1 MAATSKHP
9 LNKYFR
15 EERMPHMW
23 CSGCGIGTALNS
35 FLNALDKSGYDK
47 NKVAIVSGIGC
58 TGRVA
63 GYVNVDSF
71 HTTHGRAIPF
81 AEGLKAASPDTKV
94 VVFSGDGDLVSIGGN
109 HFIHAGRKNM
119 DITVICVNNL
129 NYAMTGGQVSATTPM
144 KAITATA
151 PYGSFCEPF
160 NLPFLAEAA
169 GAVYVARWTVFHV
182 RELQKAMSEA
192 LNKKGF
198 SFVEIISPC
207 PTLFERRNKM
217 GNGLTRMKFYKD
229 NSVVEHNADTKKTT
243 IELNKPFIVGK
254 FLDIDTRLSYLDA
267 MNTYYDATF
276 QCEVGYSTYNGVRQ
290 CYNVEELKEVCTDD

>member
-1 MAATSKHP
+1 MSDKHP

-15 EERMPHMW
+15 EDRMPHMW
-23 CSGCGIGTALNS
+23 CSGCGIGTAVNA
-35 FLNALDKSGYDK
+35 FVTALDKSNIVKEDI
-47 NKVAIVSGIGC
+47 AIVSGIGC

-63 GYVNVDSF
+63 GYVNLDSF

-81 AEGLKAASPDTKV
+81 AEGLKAASPNTKV
-94 VVFSGDGDLVSIGGN
+94 VVFSGDGDLMSIGGN

-129 NYAMTGGQVSATTPM
+129 NYAMTGGQVSATTPQ

-160 NLPFLAEAA
+160 NLPFIAEAV
-169 GAVYVARWTVFHV
+169 GAVYVARWTVYHV
-182 RELQKAMSEA
+182 RELQKAMTEA

-198 SFVEIISPC
+198 SFVEVISPC

-217 GNGLTRMKFYKD
+217 GTALTRMKFYKE
-229 NSVVEHNADTKKTT
+229 NSIIQNGANTKETSISLSDK
-243 IELNKPFIVGK
+243 FIVGK
-254 FLDIDTRLSYLDA
+254 FVDIEGRKTYLEN
-267 MNTYYDATF
+267 MNSYYDDTF
-276 QCEVGYSTYNGVRQ
+276 QCAVGYTTYNGSRVKN
-290 CYNVEELKEVCTDD
+290 CEEGCSNDGN

>member
-1 MAATSKHP
+1 MSDKHP

-23 CSGCGIGTALNS
+23 CSGCGIGTAVNA
-35 FLNALDKSGYDK
+35 FLTALDKSKIVKED
-47 NKVAIVSGIGC
+47 VTIVSGIGC

-63 GYVNVDSF
+63 GYVNLDSF

-81 AEGLKAASPDTKV
+81 AEGLKAASPNTKV
-94 VVFSGDGDLVSIGGN
+94 VVFSGDGDLMSIGGN

-129 NYAMTGGQVSATTPM
+129 NYAMTGGQVSATTPQR
-144 KAITATA
+144 AITATA

-160 NLPFLAEAA
+160 NLPFIAEAV
-169 GAVYVARWTVFHV
+169 GAVYVARWTVYHV

-198 SFVEIISPC
+198 SFVEVISPC

-217 GNGLTRMKFYKD
+217 GTALTRMKFYKE
-229 NSVVEHNADTKKTT
+229 NSIVQNGANTKETS
-243 IELNKPFIVGK
+243 ISLNNKFMVGK
-254 FLDIDTRLSYLDA
+254 FVDIDGRKTYLEN
-267 MNTYYDATF
+267 MNSYYDETF
-276 QCEVGYSTYNGVRQ
+276 QCAVGYTTYTGSRVKN
-290 CYNVEELKEVCTDD
+290 CEEGCLND

>member
-1 MAATSKHP
+1 MSDKHP

-15 EERMPHMW
+15 EDRMPHMW
-23 CSGCGIGTALNS
+23 CSGCGIGTAVNA
-35 FLNALDKSGYDK
+35 FVTALDKSNIVKEDI
-47 NKVAIVSGIGC
+47 AIVSGIGC

-63 GYVNVDSF
+63 GYVNLDSF

-81 AEGLKAASPDTKV
+81 AEGLKAASPNTKV
-94 VVFSGDGDLVSIGGN
+94 VVFSGDGDLMSIGGN

-129 NYAMTGGQVSATTPM
+129 NYAMTGGQVSATTPQ

-160 NLPFLAEAA
+160 NLPFIAEAV
-169 GAVYVARWTVFHV
+169 GAVYVARWTVYHV
-182 RELQKAMSEA
+182 RELQKAMTEA

-198 SFVEIISPC
+198 SFVEVISPC

-217 GNGLTRMKFYKD
+217 GTALTRMKFYKE
-229 NSVVEHNADTKKTT
+229 NSIIQNGANTKETSISLSDK
-243 IELNKPFIVGK
+243 FIVGK
-254 FLDIDTRLSYLDA
+254 FVDIEGRKTYLEN
-267 MNTYYDATF
+267 MNSYYDDTF
-276 QCEVGYSTYNGVRQ
+276 QCAVGYTTYNGSRVKN
-290 CYNVEELKEVCTDD
+290 CEEGCSND

>member
-1 MAATSKHP
+1 VSAASNHP

-23 CSGCGIGTALNS
+23 CSGCGIGIATNA
-35 FLNALDKSGYDK
+35 FITALDKSGFDK
-47 NKVAIVSGIGC
+47 NKVAVVSGIGC

-63 GYVNVDSF
+63 GYVNTDSF

-81 AEGLKAASPDTKV
+81 AEGLKAVSPDTKV
-94 VVFSGDGDLVSIGGN
+94 VVFSGDGDLMSIGGN

-129 NYAMTGGQVSATTPM
+129 NYAMTGGQVSATTP
-144 KAITATA
+144 KTAITATA

-169 GAVYVARWTVFHV
+169 GAVYVSRWTVYHV
-182 RELQKAMSEA
+182 RELQKSIGEA
-192 LNKKGF
+192 LKKKGF

-217 GNGLTRMKFYKD
+217 GNGLTRMKFYKE
-229 NSVVEHNADTKKTT
+229 NSTVENNADTKKAG

-254 FLDIDTRLSYLDA
+254 FLDIERPTYLDA
-267 MNTYYDATF
+267 MNSYYDAALE
-276 QCEVGYSTYNGVRQ
+276 CKVGYVHYNGVKQ
-290 CYNVEELKEVCTDD
+290 EECFDD

>member
-1 MAATSKHP
+1 MENNAKHP
-9 LNKYFR
+9 LSKWFR
-15 EERMPHMW
+15 EDRMPHMW
-23 CSGCGIGTALNS
+23 CPGCGIGTALNA
-35 FLNALDKSGYDK
+35 FLNALDKSGIEKD
-47 NKVAIVSGIGC
+47 NVAVVSGVGC

-81 AEGLKAASPDTKV
+81 AEGLKAASPNTKV
-94 VVFSGDGDLVSIGGN
+94 VVFSGDGDLMSIGGN

-119 DITVICVNNL
+119 DLTIICVNNL
-129 NYAMTGGQVSATTPM
+129 NYAMTGGQVSATTPT

-160 NLPFLAEAA
+160 NLPFLAEAT
-169 GAVYVARWTVFHV
+169 GAVYVARWTVYHA
-182 RELQKAMSEA
+182 REMQKAMGEA
-192 LNKKGF
+192 LKKKGF

-217 GNGLTRMKFYKD
+217 GSGLTRLKFYKD
-229 NSVVEHNADTKKTT
+229 NSIVENSADTKKLG

-254 FLDIDTRLSYLDA
+254 FVDIEGKETYLDA
-267 MNTYYDATF
+267 MNSYYDETF
-276 QCEVGYSTYNGVRQ
+276 KCNADYLTYHGARQ
-290 CYNVEELKEVCTDD
+290 SYNVEEEYQND

>member
-1 MAATSKHP
+1 MSEKHP

-23 CSGCGIGTALNS
+23 CSGCGIGTTVNA
-35 FLNALDKSGYDK
+35 FLTALDKSNIVKED
-47 NKVAIVSGIGC
+47 VTVVSGIGC

-63 GYVNVDSF
+63 GYVNLDSF

-81 AEGLKAASPDTKV
+81 AEGLKAASPKTKV

-109 HFIHAGRKNM
+109 HFLHAGRKNM

-129 NYAMTGGQVSATTPM
+129 NYAMTGGQVSATTPQR
-144 KAITATA
+144 AITATA

-160 NLPFLAEAA
+160 NLPFIAEAV
-169 GAVYVARWTVFHV
+169 GAVYVARWTVYHV
-182 RELQKAMSEA
+182 RELQKAMTEA

-198 SFVEIISPC
+198 SFVEVISPC

-217 GNGLTRMKFYKD
+217 GTALTRMKSYKE
-229 NSVVEHNADTKKTT
+229 NSIIQHGANTRETT
-243 IELNKPFIVGK
+243 IALNNKFIVGK
-254 FLDIDTRLSYLDA
+254 FVDIEGRKSYLEN
-267 MNTYYDATF
+267 MNSYYDEAF
-276 QCEVGYSTYNGVRQ
+276 QCSVGYTTYTGARVKN
-290 CYNVEELKEVCTDD
+290 CEEGCTND

>member
-1 MAATSKHP
+1 VENNTKHP

-23 CSGCGIGTALNS
+23 CPGCGIGTAVNA
-35 FLNALDKSGYDK
+35 FLNALDKSGIEK
-47 NKVAIVSGIGC
+47 NNVAMVSGIGC

-81 AEGLKAASPDTKV
+81 AEGLKAASPKTKV
-94 VVFSGDGDLVSIGGN
+94 VVFSGDGDLMSIGGN
-109 HFIHAGRKNM
+109 HFIHAARKNM
-119 DITVICVNNL
+119 DLMIICVNNL
-129 NYAMTGGQVSATTPM
+129 NYAMTGGQVSATTPT

-160 NLPFLAEAA
+160 NLPFLAEAI
-169 GAVYVARWTVFHV
+169 GAVYVARWTVYHV
-182 RELQKAMSEA
+182 REMQKAMGEA
-192 LNKKGF
+192 LKKKGF
-198 SFVEIISPC
+198 SFIEIISPC

-217 GNGLTRMKFYKD
+217 GSGLTRLKFYKE
-229 NSVVEHNADTKKTT
+229 NSIVEHNADTKKTT

-254 FLDIDTRLSYLDA
+254 FVDIEGKETYLDA
-267 MNTYYDATF
+267 MNSYYDETF
-276 QCEVGYSTYNGVRQ
+276 KCNTDYLTYNGVKQ
-290 CYNVEELKEVCTDD
+290 SYNVEEGCCND

>member
-1 MAATSKHP
+1 MSQKTDEICKHP
-9 LNKYFR
+9 FSSYFR
-15 EERMPHMW
+15 EDRLPHMW
-23 CSGCGIGTALNS
+23 CSGCGIGTAVIA
-35 FLNALDKSGYDK
+35 FVNALDKSGIDK
-47 NKVAIVSGIGC
+47 NDIAIVSGIGC

-63 GYVNVDSF
+63 GYINADSF

-81 AEGLKAASPDTKV
+81 AEGLKAVSPKTKV
-94 VVFSGDGDLVSIGGN
+94 IVFSGDGDLMSIGGN

-129 NYAMTGGQVSATTPM
+129 NYAMTGGQVSATTPK

-169 GAVYVARWTVFHV
+169 GAVYVSRWTVYHV
-182 RELQKAMSEA
+182 RELQKSMTEA

-198 SFVEIISPC
+198 SFVEVISPC

-217 GNGLTRMKFYKD
+217 GNGLARLKFYKE
-229 NSVVEHNADTKKTT
+229 NSVIENNADTKKTT
-243 IELNKPFIVGK
+243 IGLNTPFIVGK
-254 FLDIDTRLSYLDA
+254 FLDIERPSYLEA
-267 MNTYYDATF
+267 MNSYYDETF
-276 QCEVGYSTYNGVRQ
+276 QCNTDYISYRGVKQ
-290 CYNVEELKEVCTDD
+290 PEECFD